1 MTVQLPPILIRAD
14 HLQTYDE
21 RKAVVASALESGYTH
36 IILKPED
43 EALSHLGRYT
53 AILAYGKN
61 LMYSGERIG
70 ILLNLTGAEE
80 MEEAYS
86 LKNAVPNLIISPEN
100 WKVIPLENL
109 ISRFQTAET
118 SVYICVKTPEEARLA
133 FQTMEVGC
141 DGIVITP
148 DGPADLAAFSGIRN
162 AEYPIVE
169 LETAVITR
177 ISTLS
182 LGDRVCIDTC
192 SLLEQGEGMLIGSQ
206 SSCLFLV
213 CSESFESEYVSSRPF
228 RVNAGAVHSYILCP
242 DGTTKYL
249 SEITSG
255 NELLS
260 RMPDGSLRTVN
271 VGRVKIE
278 IRPMLYIEVNTGGKN
293 YSVVLQN
300 AETIRLVTPLG
311 AVSVSDLSIGDQV
324 YVRLE
329 SGGRHFG
336 YTMAETICEK

>member
-1 MTVQLPPILIRAD
+1 
-14 HLQTYDE
+14 
-21 RKAVVASALESGYTH
+21 
-36 IILKPED
+36 
-43 EALSHLGRYT
+43 
-53 AILAYGKN
+53 
-61 LMYSGERIG
+61 
-70 ILLNLTGAEE
+70 
-80 MEEAYS
+80 
-86 LKNAVPNLIISPEN
+86 
-100 WKVIPLENL
+100 
-109 ISRFQTAET
+109 
-118 SVYICVKTPEEARLA
+118 
-133 FQTMEVGC
+133 MEVGC

-148 DGPADLAAFSGIRN
+148 DGPADLAAFSGIRT
-162 AEYPIVE
+162 AEYPIVD

-213 CSESFESEYVSSRPF
+213 CSESFESEYVSARPF

-242 DGTTKYL
+242 DGTTRYL
-249 SEITSG
+249 SEISSE

-278 IRPMLYIEVNTGGKN
+278 VRPMLYIEAKAGGKT

-300 AETIRLVTPLG
+300 AETIRLGTPSG
-311 AVSVSDLSIGDQV
+311 AVSVSDLSVGDQV

-329 SGGRHFG
+329 SDGRHFG
-336 YTMAETICEK
+336 HTMAETICEK